1 MRERGTG
8 QIKELE
14 PGLEAVLYTRALQ
27 TRTFNS
33 VFNNV
38 LG

>member
-1 MRERGTG
+1 MKERGTG

-14 PGLEAVLYTRALQ
+14 PGLEAVLYTRALH
-27 TRTFNS
+27 TRPFNS
-33 VFNNV
+33 IFNNV